1 MQSIV
6 WHYPYVS
13 VYTSSKRRGRK
24 ILRLFTWLIFFITK
38 ICVKSRTKTGHQIV
52 FFTEIKMVLS
62 VSALQYSDK
71 YSEHSQVLIQNSA
84 DVPDGDNL

>member
-1 MQSIV
+1 M
-6 WHYPYVS
+6 
-13 VYTSSKRRGRK
+13 
-24 ILRLFTWLIFFITK
+24 
-38 ICVKSRTKTGHQIV
+38 KSRTKTGHQIV
-52 FFTEIKMVLS
+52 FFTEIKTVLS